1 LPVADFWGLADETSS
16 NWPFAIGGVMLI
28 LKDVDLFVVL
38 PPDRASRNPPEDP
51 ATNALGLAQVP
62 ELRP

>member
-1 LPVADFWGLADETSS
+1 
-16 NWPFAIGGVMLI
+16 MLI
-28 LKDVDLFVVL
+28 LKDVDPFVVL

-51 ATNALGLAQVP
+51 ATNALRLAQVP